1 MSNLLAPNGKP
12 SKLTAEQYKLVRTKA
27 FKDWFGDWEKSPE
40 TASKVVDEN
49 GEPLVVYHGVKN
61 EYSGWNVFNVVNQS
75 QEVGVHFG
83 TYDQA
88 LAIVRDSDY
97 FPLQI
102 FSCFLRVINPLKVDD
117 TTSWTP
123 KNYEFIFRKNKIPYN
138 KSGSFLG
145 NLFTIPTDVINA
157 FNEVNIDGLMYQ
169 NIYEGSGV
177 SYIVFEPSQIKLAD
191 GTNTTFDADNPD
203 IRYDDGGE
211 VEDLINEGIVELKM
225 YETTPEH
232 AREYGISSINPLYI
246 QTICVNND
254 SRLKGIGKKV
264 LAYIDEYAMNNG
276 NDIVFGHITQKAEFT
291 KDERQNF
298 FCDVDLIKNW
308 LYSNGYAINDDN
320 NDFHKVI
327 QKNVRY
333 NNGGSVKES
342 EKIFGNFA
350 FADEFNPINKTA
362 RLLQGTKEFEPDTK
376 LEDKIFEMLTTW
388 TQNPSN
394 AQNIYIKRD
403 ILQQAK
409 KDYPKVFAPNFKGLV
424 YRGLSASFEELDFP
438 KNLILRDFEKISVSR
453 DNNYFLYKKPIQYKP
468 KKNVESWTTDIKTAI
483 SFGGN
488 VVLISKVDDSFY
500 MNPDVMNEIY
510 YGADEDETIKIGK
523 EFTKNVFVMVRD
535 LEDVADYIKKNSV
548 MKLDTLKFTKRFND
562 GGEMKKVDKGG
573 ITYGKSHDEGGIPV
587 KNAST
592 GQMLEVEGGEGIVNK
607 RSMASDKKVKMNG
620 KEMTICEAVSQL
632 NQMEGGV
639 KFSCDDVK
647 HRQFIEE
654 MELGGELER
663 GIRTEKEHI
672 ETLKKLYENRIT
684 PNEAIKEVAKEHI
697 AENPNYYS
705 DLQKMEKAKN
715 EYSPMLLQSVEK
727 DLMTY
732 NVPLHLISPIE
743 SRDFEYDEPFVRFAS
758 GGIPKVKCGC
768 DHKVQKYMNGG
779 IFGGGLDELSYFK
792 EPSQEDKMAE
802 KCVRIIEK
810 ARKIL
815 NQDLKSKLMTKKLD
829 ESLVKYFAPYQKI
842 NLYDEGWR
850 FAFGQSKQW
859 AGLCAFKGLEQDRNK
874 KTLYL
879 SVDFVKKD
887 EVFENHFEEVVYH
900 EMAHALVDEYI
911 LTKIGKVSMK
921 EIDLL
926 HFIDTKEQPY
936 GHGKIWANICKC
948 LDSNCDVFYRKAQFS
963 SNWKE
968 FKYECSNCGET
979 RYGDTKNFTQ
989 ICYKCFK
996 AVYVTKN
1003 NE

>member
-1 MSNLLAPNGKP
+1 MSNLLALNGKP
-12 SKLTAEQYKLVRTKA
+12 SNLTAEQYNLVRTKA
-27 FKDWFGDWEKSPE
+27 FKDWFGDWENDPE
-40 TASKVVDEN
+40 NASKVVDEN
-49 GEPLVVYHGVKN
+49 GEPLVCYHFTPTKFYSFDKSLLGKETKRGDIGIHASSLLGFWFNTNKSFFEEVKN
-61 EYSGWNVFNVVNQS
+61 EFNVI
-75 QEVGVHFG
+75 EVFLNVKDLSKINNLNHLWMNLQRIVEDTAETYNTNDFG
-83 TYDQA
+83 ENDVEY
-88 LAIVRDSDY
+88 
-97 FPLQI
+97 
-102 FSCFLRVINPLKVDD
+102 
-117 TTSWTP
+117 
-123 KNYEFIFRKNKIPYN
+123 
-138 KSGSFLG
+138 KSS
-145 NLFTIPTDVINA
+145 
-157 FNEVNIDGLMYQ
+157 NEVAEIFLETYITYEDGIL
-169 NIYEGSGV
+169 ISKDTEFGGS
-177 SYIVFEPSQIKLAD
+177 SYIVFYPEDIKLAD

-203 IRYDDGGE
+203 IRFNDGGE

-333 NNGGSVKES
+333 NNGG
-342 EKIFGNFA
+342 
-350 FADEFNPINKTA
+350 
-362 RLLQGTKEFEPDTK
+362 Q
-376 LEDKIFEMLTTW
+376 
-388 TQNPSN
+388 
-394 AQNIYIKRD
+394 
-403 ILQQAK
+403 
-409 KDYPKVFAPNFKGLV
+409 
-424 YRGLSASFEELDFP
+424 
-438 KNLILRDFEKISVSR
+438 
-453 DNNYFLYKKPIQYKP
+453 
-468 KKNVESWTTDIKTAI
+468 
-483 SFGGN
+483 
-488 VVLISKVDDSFY
+488 
-500 MNPDVMNEIY
+500 
-510 YGADEDETIKIGK
+510 
-523 EFTKNVFVMVRD
+523 
-535 LEDVADYIKKNSV
+535 
-548 MKLDTLKFTKRFND
+548 
-562 GGEMKKVDKGG
+562 MKKVDKGG

-684 PNEAIKEVAKEHI
+684 PNEAVKEVAKEHI

-850 FAFGQSKQW
+850 FAYGQSKQW